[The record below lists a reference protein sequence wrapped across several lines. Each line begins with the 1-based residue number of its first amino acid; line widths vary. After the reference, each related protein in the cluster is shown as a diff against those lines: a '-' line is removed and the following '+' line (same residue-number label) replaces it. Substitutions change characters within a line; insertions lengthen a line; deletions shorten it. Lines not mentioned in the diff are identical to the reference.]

1 MKKLIFFLFV
11 FAIWVKMPRAQ
22 TNFRFGFQV
31 SPSFS
36 WMDSDDKKIN
46 SNGNNLGLKLGA
58 RGEFFFAERYAIV
71 SGLGFYFNT
80 GGTMLYE
87 TGGVFWPKSDLSSE
101 DYRVLP
107 AEVDLKYSI
116 RYVEVPLSLKLLTP
130 DIGRDLK
137 VFVEIPAFFIGF
149 RSQAR
154 GDISK
159 AGNLDTND
167 EDIRKDVIPLSLS
180 WGAGAGGEYILRG
193 SSGGDTNI
201 LFGVFYQQGFTDV
214 TTNKAIKYVDD
225 GQGGIKEEAE
235 DSKAIIRAIT
245 IHLGVMF

>member
-1 MKKLIFFLFV
+1 MKKISFLSFTLLLFFSV
-11 FAIWVKMPRAQ
+11 AKAQ
-22 TNFRFGFQV
+22 SDFRFGFQV

-36 WMDSDDKKIN
+36 WMDTDDKRI
-46 SNGNNLGLKLGA
+46 SANGSNLGLKLGA
-58 RGEFFFAERYAIV
+58 RGELFFAERYALV
-71 SGLGFYFNT
+71 SGIGFYFNA

-87 TGGVFWPKSDLSSE
+87 DGGIFWPNSELSSE
-101 DYRVLP
+101 DYRTLP
-107 AEVDLKYSI
+107 PEIDLKYSI
-116 RYVEVPLSLKLLTP
+116 RYVEVPFSLKLLTP
-130 DIGRDLK
+130 EIGRDLK

-159 AGNLDTND
+159 AGNLNTND
-167 EDIRKDVIPLSLS
+167 ENIQQDVNLLSLS

-193 SSGGDTNI
+193 NSRGDTNI

-225 GQGGIKEEAE
+225 GQGNLVEEPE
-235 DSKAIIRAIT
+235 DSNALIRAIT
-245 IHLGVMF
+245 IHLGIMF

>member
-1 MKKLIFFLFV
+1 MKKFIFFLCL
-11 FAIWVKMPRAQ
+11 FALWTSRGNAQ
-22 TNFRFGFQV
+22 SDFRFGFQV

-36 WMDSDDKKIN
+36 WMDSDDKQIS
-46 SNGNNLGLKLGA
+46 SNGSNLGLKLGA

-71 SGLGFYFNT
+71 SGLGFHFNA

-87 TGGVFWPKSDLSSE
+87 IGGEFWPNSDLSSE
-101 DYRVLP
+101 DYRILP

-137 VFVEIPAFFIGF
+137 MFVEIPAFFIGF

-201 LFGVFYQQGFTDV
+201 LFGVFYQQGFMDV
-214 TTNKAIKYVDD
+214 TKKAVKHIDD
-225 GQGGIKEEAE
+225 GQGGVVSEPYDDNAV
-235 DSKAIIRAIT
+235 IRAIT